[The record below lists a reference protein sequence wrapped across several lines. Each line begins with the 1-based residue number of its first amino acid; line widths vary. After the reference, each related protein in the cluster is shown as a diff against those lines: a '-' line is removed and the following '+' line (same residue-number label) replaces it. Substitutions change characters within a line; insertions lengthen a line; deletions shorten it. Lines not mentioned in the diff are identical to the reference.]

1 MSGDRRSV
9 ANTII
14 TPSARSGDGTPRLR
28 ISSFDSIR
36 TRPLESG
43 PRQGPPQVA
52 AHGAHRGYGEP
63 GLRASAASCRD
74 ANGSNTKLGAARPLI
89 VEERGHCSSSPS
101 ATGSCSK
108 TWPQQH
114 NTNDA
119 ARHPVV
125 TTRAMSARC
134 VPLPAPHLRMSWTRS
149 RETGQLPRC

>member
-52 AHGAHRGYGEP
+52 AHGAHRGCGEP

-74 ANGSNTKLGAARPLI
+74 ANGSKTK
-89 VEERGHCSSSPS
+89 
-101 ATGSCSK
+101 
-108 TWPQQH
+108 
-114 NTNDA
+114 
-119 ARHPVV
+119 
-125 TTRAMSARC
+125 
-134 VPLPAPHLRMSWTRS
+134 
-149 RETGQLPRC
+149 